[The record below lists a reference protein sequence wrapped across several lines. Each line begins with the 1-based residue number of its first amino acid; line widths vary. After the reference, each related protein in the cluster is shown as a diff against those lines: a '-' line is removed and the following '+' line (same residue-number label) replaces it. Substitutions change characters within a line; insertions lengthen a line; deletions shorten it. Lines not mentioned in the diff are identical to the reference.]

1 VPRAPVQV
9 KTLLDVNEAL
19 RRCWSRVRLVYSKQ
33 MQTGTRLTEKP
44 GPHSTQ
50 SSTLSRAA
58 FPRDIGSD
66 SVTNDVRRSHCV
78 CPGNSQHGD
87 ISHLIRICCCVRVH
101 GGDDD
106 GQAAN
111 LPEHDTRPPPS
122 SDRPTIH
129 LRSMT
134 NGTGISGRKPAA
146 NCGDE

>member
-1 VPRAPVQV
+1 MGVPRAPVQV

-111 LPEHDTRPPPS
+111 LLNTTRDHHRAAIGLPF
-122 SDRPTIH
+122 TY
-129 LRSMT
+129 
-134 NGTGISGRKPAA
+134 GR
-146 NCGDE
+146 